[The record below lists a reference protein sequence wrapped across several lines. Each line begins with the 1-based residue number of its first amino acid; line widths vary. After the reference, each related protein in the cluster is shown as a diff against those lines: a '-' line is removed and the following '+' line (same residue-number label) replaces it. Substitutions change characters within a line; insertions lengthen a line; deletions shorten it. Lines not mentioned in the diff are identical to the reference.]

1 MLRVQ
6 DQAKQAAQTKP
17 PISNSFFEERSFGN
31 TGPPSTEI
39 TNGPQVGHRY
49 LNQTRLRQGC
59 AIQTRSKTEK
69 KQLTT

>member
-6 DQAKQAAQTKP
+6 DQAKQAAQTEP

-49 LNQTRLRQGC
+49 LNQTRL
-59 AIQTRSKTEK
+59 
-69 KQLTT
+69 